1 MVNFFKKYW
10 WIIIIAVIV
19 IAYFIIRRY
28 KQSVTLE
35 FSLEENAQ
43 NILNNL
49 LGSKLD
55 IGAGFYVDIPLTTT
69 LKNNNAASIILSNIS
84 GALSYNGKSIL
95 QTNANSPVLKEV
107 SIAGK
112 SAASITDNMQLLVN
126 TNTIDFFKNLVQG
139 NKPSV
144 KYNFSTVI
152 FGKPQTLT
160 NITQIDTKENADT
173 KRIAS
178 GALVS
183 SPSAVSTNTCQK
195 GDYNCIYRGIS
206 VPCRE
211 CTKRGITI
219 AG

>member
-10 WIIIIAVIV
+10 WIIIIVVVI

-35 FSLEENAQ
+35 FSLGENAQ

-69 LKNNNAASIILSNIS
+69 IKNNNAASIILSNIS

-152 FGKPQTLT
+152 FGKPKTLT
-160 NITQIDTKENADT
+160 NITTVDTKENADT
-173 KRIAS
+173 
-178 GALVS
+178 
-183 SPSAVSTNTCQK
+183 N
-195 GDYNCIYRGIS
+195 RGLF

-211 CTKRGITI
+211 CSKRGITI
-219 AG
+219 VG